1 MEAKGQRQQAWNV
14 GAFLCLL
21 ISIVF
26 TGPGQGADWPQ
37 LQQNAQ
43 RTGRTADSVP
53 PPYRTR
59 WFWAGTNLTL
69 QNSESAITNR
79 LRSDQLRPGW
89 TNTYVSYALPTQAT
103 FTISGLVQP
112 VVAGGLV
119 HVGTLE
125 GEAHAIEIHGGQTVW
140 TAPIPGGTLA
150 SPAVASGIVVYA
162 GAAGTVYG
170 LDAATGAQRWI
181 VPTRR
186 ALTAAPCADGARVF
200 AADHGGWVYGIETA
214 RGRLHW
220 QIRLPEPVLGGIAA
234 QSNRVYVGAENMVV
248 YALDATTGSIQT
260 QCQVRGQ
267 SFRMLWPVV
276 WSNFVFAH
284 SVTTPRTGS
293 EDLLDATVLAPS
305 PLPYSAANL
314 ALEETNILKYLTGDT
329 AAFAD
334 ASVDWQRV
342 FAIRLSDFTLPFVVR
357 ALPADGCGTP
367 AAPVVVDNRGRV
379 LTYFPSKYGTFT
391 PKAGWGT
398 TNYIDISAI
407 DLQTGRRQLIDNGAI
422 ATVRTWEADNLYA
435 MTVAGDGLW
444 LRQDFRGT
452 HMVNLTNS
460 TLRDVQAEVLNRDG
474 GLFPW
479 DCVYVATDP
488 QPLPAQTPILGRTS
502 PAIVGNLVFIAEH
515 YGIVAI
521 EHSP

>member
-1 MEAKGQRQQAWNV
+1 MMLLAAWP
-14 GAFLCLL
+14 ARA
-21 ISIVF
+21 
-26 TGPGQGADWPQ
+26 ADWPQ
-37 LQQNAQ
+37 LQQNAA

-59 WFWAGTNLTL
+59 WFWADTNLTL

-79 LRSDQLRPGW
+79 LRSDTLQPAW
-89 TNTYVSYALPTQAT
+89 SNAYVSYALPTQTT
-103 FTISGLVQP
+103 FTLSGLVQP
-112 VVAGGLV
+112 VVASGLV
-119 HVGTLE
+119 HVGTME
-125 GEAHAIEIHGGQTVW
+125 GEAHAIETHGGQTVW
-140 TAPIPGGTLA
+140 SAPIPGGTFA
-150 SPAVASGIVVYA
+150 SPAVSSGIVVYA
-162 GAAGTVYG
+162 GVTGAVYG
-170 LDAATGAQRWI
+170 LGATTGERRWS

-186 ALTAAPCADGARVF
+186 ALTAAPCADGSRVF
-200 AADHGGWVYGIETA
+200 VADHGGWVYGIETA

-220 QIRLPEPVLGGIAA
+220 QTRLPAPVLGGLAA

-248 YALDATTGSIQT
+248 YALDAATGTIQT

-267 SFRMLWPVV
+267 SFRLLWPVV
-276 WSNFVFAH
+276 WSNFGFAH

-293 EDLLDATVLAPS
+293 EDLLDGTVLAPS
-305 PLPYSAANL
+305 PNGYTPANL
-314 ALEETNILKYLTGDT
+314 AFEETNILQYLTGDT
-329 AAFAD
+329 NAFAD

-342 FAIRLSDFTLPFVVR
+342 FAIRLTDFTMPFVVR

-367 AAPVVVDNRGRV
+367 AAPVVVDHRGRV
-379 LTYFPSKYGTFT
+379 LTYFPSKYGTLA

-407 DLQTGRRQLIDNGAI
+407 NLENGRRQLIDNGAI
-422 ATVRTWEADNLYA
+422 ANVWTWEADNLYA
-435 MTVAGDGLW
+435 MTGAGDHLW

-460 TLRDVQAEVLNRDG
+460 AVRDVQAEVRNRDG

-488 QPLPAQTPILGRTS
+488 QPSGAQTPVLGRVS
-502 PAIVGNLVFIAEH
+502 PAIASNLVFIAES

-521 EHSP
+521 ENDP